1 MTAKKFMI
9 NTGNTQLVGEHMG
22 TGESLLFLHAG
33 VADRRMWHDQM
44 ADLGNDYHVVAYDRR
59 GFGET
64 TAVDEP
70 FTHVEDLKSIL
81 DQLGIETAVLIGCS
95 QGGRV
100 AIDFPLAYPQRVTK
114 LVLIASAVS
123 GAPTPPKTFPA
134 DIQAVVDALDAA
146 DEADDLVRINELEA
160 HLWLDGPTS
169 SAGRVQGAVREL
181 FLDMNGI
188 ALEKPDLDKE
198 VEPASA
204 YGKLSDLLLPTFV
217 IWGELDFPFLKTR
230 CQYLLDNIPAAKGQ
244 EIAGTAHLP
253 NLEQPDLINKLLRE
267 FLS

>member
-1 MTAKKFMI
+1 MKTDTFIIKTDNA
-9 NTGNTQLVGEHMG
+9 QLVGEQAG
-22 TGESLLFLHAG
+22 AGESVIFLHAG

-44 ADLGNDYHVVAYDRR
+44 ADLSDDYHVVAYDRR

-64 TAVDEP
+64 AAADEP
-70 FTHVEDLKSIL
+70 FSHIEDLHLLL
-81 DQLGIETAVLIGCS
+81 DQLGVETAVLIGCS

-100 AIDFPLAYPQRVTK
+100 AIDFTLAHPQRVTK
-114 LVLIASAVS
+114 LVLIAPAVS
-123 GAPTPPKTFPA
+123 GAPAPTTFSA
-134 DIQAVVDALDAA
+134 DIEAVMDALDAA
-146 DEADDLVRINELEA
+146 EEADDLARINELEA

-169 SAGRVQGAVREL
+169 PAGRVKGKVRDL

-198 VEPASA
+198 IDPASA
-204 YGKLSDLLLPTFV
+204 YEKVSGLLLPTFV
-217 IWGELDFPFLKTR
+217 IWGELDFPHMKSR
-230 CQYLLDNIPAAKGQ
+230 CHYLLDTIPAADGQ

-253 NLEQPDLINKLLRE
+253 NLEQPATINKILRG